1 VSEMSMDYN
10 HETGE
15 LSITTGHFREVIEVR
30 QQLVN
35 AMLRQAIIVELE
47 KLGYTVT
54 PPTKET

>member
-1 VSEMSMDYN
+1 MSMDYN